1 MCVNCRPIV
10 HDNTF
15 KFVDEMER
23 SRADLEKQLAVL
35 RRRVEEEKGKKD
47 RMRSHVIATLTS
59 AVTVD

>member
-1 MCVNCRPIV
+1 
-10 HDNTF
+10 
-15 KFVDEMER
+15 MER